1 MVAFL
6 CCLNY
11 ANSALLVLG
20 PSIVGGYGTG
30 AGDPGGNLPL
40 GTIVGAIAIGTWPTD
55 YGSGAPYNQGGRA
68 YFSFSQPF
76 EFGAGTDFAI
86 QVQGSGNLGTS
97 AEFYFFMGTTLVGS
111 FSVNNLGNNGLYSY
125 DIPLDGNLANTIV
138 ILNASSRINQASLT
152 YINNPDIRITDAGVS
167 YPVLGPAASKS
178 NWSVI
183 DASIIPEPSS
193 LSLILIGMAGVASR
207 RLLKRR
213 S

>member
-1 MVAFL
+1 MALL

-20 PSIVGGYGTG
+20 PSIVGGYGPS

-40 GTIVGAIAIGTWPTD
+40 NTLVGAIAIETWPTD

-76 EFGAGTDFAI
+76 EFGAGIDFAI
-86 QVQGSGNLGTS
+86 QVQDSGNLGTA
-97 AEFYFFMGTTLVGS
+97 AEFYFFMGTNMVGS
-111 FSVNNLGNNGLYSY
+111 YSVNNLGNNGLYSY

-138 ILNASSRINQASLT
+138 ILNASSRINQASQT
-152 YINNPDIRITDAGVS
+152 YRNNPGIRITDAGVA
-167 YPVLGPAASKS
+167 YPVLGPAASES

-183 DASIIPEPSS
+183 DASIVPEPSS
-193 LSLILIGMAGVASR
+193 LSLLALGGVVVALR
-207 RLLKRR
+207 RRKK
-213 S
+213 SQ

>member
-1 MVAFL
+1 MALL
-6 CCLNY
+6 CFLNY

-20 PSIVGGYGTG
+20 PSIVGGNGPS

-40 GTIVGAIAIGTWPTD
+40 STLVGAIAIGTWPTD

-76 EFGAGTDFAI
+76 EFGAGTDFSI

-97 AEFYFFMGTTLVGS
+97 AEFYFFMGTTMVGS
-111 FSVNNLGNNGLYSY
+111 YSVNNLGNNGLYSY

-138 ILNASSRINQASLT
+138 ILNASSRVNQASLT
-152 YINNPDIRITDAGVS
+152 YRNNPDIRITDAGVA
-167 YPVLGPAASKS
+167 YPVLGPAALES

-183 DASIIPEPSS
+183 DASIVPEPSS
-193 LSLILIGMAGVASR
+193 LSLLVLGGLVVALR
-207 RLLKRR
+207 RRR
-213 S
+213 